1 MKYLEH
7 HGPGDEQTWSP
18 CIGHPCDPRTDDEDF
33 ADFEESVSYAEAL
46 SPSTIDSILFN
57 LRHGSPDDA
66 RNELDSELR
75 AAYEREAA

>member
-1 MKYLEH
+1 MRLTDY
-7 HGPGDEQTWSP
+7 GPGDEQTWAP
-18 CIGHPCDPRTDDEDF
+18 CAGHPNDPRTDDEDF

-66 RNELDSELR
+66 RNELNAELR
-75 AAYEREAA
+75 AAYAKEAA